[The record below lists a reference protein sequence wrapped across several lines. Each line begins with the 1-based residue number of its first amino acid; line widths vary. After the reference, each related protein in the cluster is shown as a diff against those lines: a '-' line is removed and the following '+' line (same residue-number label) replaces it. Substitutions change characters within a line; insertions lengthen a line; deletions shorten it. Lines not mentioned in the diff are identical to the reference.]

1 MKNSF
6 LNFWGGDSQSM
17 NSMLRQ
23 FTLAT
28 ISVAVMQAA
37 SAKTVL
43 TNVVPLEVPGQ
54 GTEIRMMFNGLP
66 PQPKSYQLENP
77 SRLVLDFNQTTQTLS
92 KSSIPASTSEAS
104 SVEVASN
111 DQRARVTI
119 NLKDKGSYTTRV
131 EGNTLI
137 LKIKNPNTK
146 VLQPVVST
154 VKNTPKIITPVVA
167 VSAPQV
173 LKPVAPTINT
183 ASSSEVE
190 TTPVA
195 VNSDETPKAESGGLW
210 RKMFPKAPE
219 QSLTAGSNSSP
230 TPRGVVVVPNIVNTP
245 VLAKVPVVNQV
256 IRPIEPIAPVQ
267 PVISVMPAKPMA
279 KAPVANQVVRPV
291 MSVSNQ
297 PAIVAPTQAP
307 VIIPASYQSFAP
319 TPVYQPVAPVEYQ
332 QPLQGLDDIGFQ
344 RGSAGEG
351 LVVLN
356 LKSANTPVDVQQQG
370 SKVVIRF
377 LGNKIPAH
385 LVRRLNVNDFA
396 TPVASVDAYN
406 DRSNGVISI
415 QSEGS
420 FEYMAYQTDGK
431 LTISLKRPDDK
442 KGTTASK
449 QNPKYIGNKISL
461 DFQDIEVR
469 RVLQLLADFTSINM
483 VASDTVQGNITLRL
497 KDVPWDQALD
507 IVMKTKNL
515 DKRRNGNVIWIA
527 PIPELIKVE
536 EDEAKAIAQSV
547 KLAPLQ
553 TEYIQLNYAKVVDI
567 EKLITQGR
575 NNGNSNNSNSSGSNV
590 DALGESVGSLLSPR
604 GTVSVDPRTNTLIIN
619 DTAQKIDQIRKM
631 IDLLDV
637 SVKQVMIEA
646 RIVRA
651 TTDFTKEMGVKW
663 GVLSKGINRNNDLL
677 VGGSDQT
684 LWDLKTPDE
693 DGKFNIQ
700 RPDNLNVDLG
710 VTNAAGKIAFG
721 LISMSDFML
730 DLELSALQA
739 DGYGEVISTPKVLTA
754 DKQKA
759 RVASG
764 QEIPY
769 QTTETAGGTATATT
783 SFKEALLSLEVTPS
797 ITPDGKVQ
805 MELNITSDS
814 PAGTAPNGEIILNKN
829 AIDTNVLV
837 DNGETVVLGGIFEQE
852 TLNSQTKV
860 PFLGDLPA
868 IGRLFRRDSKSES
881 KRELLIFVTPRIV
894 NDSQT
899 RNH

>member
-1 MKNSF
+1 MKNNF
-6 LNFWGGDSQSM
+6 LNFWGGESQTM

-23 FTLAT
+23 FTLAAV
-28 ISVAVMQAA
+28 SVAVMQAV

-43 TNVVPLEVPGQ
+43 TNIVPLEVSGQ
-54 GTEIRMMFNGLP
+54 GTEIRMMFDGLP
-66 PQPKSYQLENP
+66 PKPQSYQLENP
-77 SRLVLDFNQTTQTLS
+77 SRLVLDFSQTSQTLS
-92 KSSIPASTSEAS
+92 KPSIPASTTEAS
-104 SVEVASN
+104 SIDVTSN
-111 DQRARVTI
+111 DKRSRVTI
-119 NLKDKGSYTTRV
+119 NLKNKGSYTTRV

-137 LKIKNPNTK
+137 LKISNPNAKLLKSDVATATQT
-146 VLQPVVST
+146 LAT
-154 VKNTPKIITPVVA
+154 VIQ
-167 VSAPQV
+167 SPQV
-173 LKPVAPTINT
+173 LTPAAPISSNVAATSTRLAVPITT
-183 ASSSEVE
+183 TSE
-190 TTPVA
+190 TTAKV
-195 VNSDETPKAESGGLW
+195 ESEGFW
-210 RKMFPKAPE
+210 RKVFPKA
-219 QSLTAGSNSSP
+219 QMKNLAVASNPIS
-230 TPRGVVVVPNIVNTP
+230 TPRGVVVVPNNFETSATP
-245 VLAKVPVVNQV
+245 VSSKAPVVNQV
-256 IRPIEPIAPVQ
+256 IRPVVPSFQ
-267 PVISVMPAKPMA
+267 PMSTTAAKPVV
-279 KAPVANQVVRPV
+279 KAPIVAQNISPVVPV
-291 MSVSNQ
+291 MSYMPVNTSAVKPLAMTAPYPIAEPVS
-297 PAIVAPTQAP
+297 VA
-307 VIIPASYQSFAP
+307 QS
-319 TPVYQPVAPVEYQ
+319 VMPVEYQ
-332 QPLQGLDDIGFQ
+332 QPAQGLADIGFQ

-351 LVVLN
+351 QVVLN
-356 LKSANTPVDVQQQG
+356 LKSSNTPVDVQQQG
-370 SKVVIRF
+370 SKIVVRF
-377 LGNKIPAH
+377 LGNKIPTH
-385 LVRRLNVNDFA
+385 LIRRLNVNDFA
-396 TPVASVDAYN
+396 TPVATVDAYN

-420 FEYMAYQTDGK
+420 FEYMAYQTDGN
-431 LTISLKRPDDK
+431 LTISLKRPEDK
-442 KGTTASK
+442 KGLSTSK
-449 QNPKYIGNKISL
+449 QSAKYIGNKISL

-527 PIPELIKVE
+527 PVSELIKVE

-553 TEYIQLNYAKVVDI
+553 TEYIQLNYAKVTDI

-575 NNGNSNNSNSSGSNV
+575 NNGNSNNSNSSGSTV
-590 DALGESVGSLLSPR
+590 DILGDSVGSLLSPR

-663 GVLSKGINRNNDLL
+663 GLISQGVNKNKDLL

-684 LWDLKTPDE
+684 LWDLKKPDA
-693 DGKFNIQ
+693 DGKYNIQ

-721 LISMSDFML
+721 LINMSDFML

-852 TLNSQTKV
+852 TLNSQVKV

-868 IGRLFRRDSKSES
+868 IGRLFRKDSKSES